1 MGWITE
7 GQMVSTIQREGH
19 ETRKR
24 LDDLIELQAKA
35 QQLLVDEQRHTNEL
49 LERLVTQMENA

>member
-1 MGWITE
+1 
-7 GQMVSTIQREGH
+7 MVSTIQREGH